1 MSKELFI
8 ERKLLSS
15 CPLST
20 RYFLNKLNNCVRV
33 WGYVTRSRL
42 IGQVQELEK
51 PYRLED
57 LCKLQQGGQ
66 GQGRELQA
74 QQHREQGSGPVYRE
88 SSPVDKIKSGH
99 SSDSSTPVP
108 MIYFIHDIQYKLTL
122 RQCSH
127 DRRTLGNRNGY
138 MYLNSFLMS
147 TGTHHG
153 GQWM

>member
-1 MSKELFI
+1 MCA
-8 ERKLLSS
+8 R
-15 CPLST
+15 
-20 RYFLNKLNNCVRV
+20 
-33 WGYVTRSRL
+33 YVTRSRL

-74 QQHREQGSGPVYRE
+74 QHREQGSGPVYRE

-108 MIYFIHDIQYKLTL
+108 MIYFIHDIQ
-122 RQCSH
+122 
-127 DRRTLGNRNGY
+127 
-138 MYLNSFLMS
+138 
-147 TGTHHG
+147 
-153 GQWM
+153 